1 MPVPVLQSFA
11 KKSGKSIEEL
21 ERYWNEAKEAANKK
35 GLDPDS
41 PQYFAYVTSVVKSRA
56 GLKESLIEFCQ
67 WIVEEG
73 SELLEQESDI
83 SPEEQADIDA
93 AAEFAR
99 AAADRGEEPPRPPL
113 IRQFM
118 KSKGKDEQEVRRI
131 WKEAKLQAVKWQE
144 RNGTTDQEMLNVAL
158 DIMHEIMNQIPDAP
172 GPEEDEEEKKD
183 AQKEEDDEQDSEESE
198 VDKDGDEEQ
207 RPESKEEEAEGEK
220 KNDVEAK
227 KKDEEK
233 KKANESW
240 AAFMEEVLGEARV
253 RVKNVFNKDE
263 LKAFNKAGIDFD
275 ALSDKD
281 LKTLTSKFKKEK
293 KKAQKAAQKEIDKS
307 KDDLVKGKK
316 HKPGK
321 TFLDAVLIGG
331 LGFLGS
337 IAALTAANKV
347 LDKAFSLFRIG

>member
-21 ERYWNEAKEAANKK
+21 ERYWSEAKEAATKK

-73 SELLEQESDI
+73 SELLEQEAAEV

-93 AAEFAR
+93 KAEFAR

-131 WKEAKLQAVKWQE
+131 WAEAKVQAIKWQE

-158 DIMHEIMNQIPDAP
+158 DIMHEIMNQVPDAA
-172 GPEEDEEEKKD
+172 GPEEEEEEKK
-183 AQKEEDDEQDSEESE
+183 EDDEQENC
-198 VDKDGDEEQ
+198 
-207 RPESKEEEAEGEK
+207 RR
-220 KNDVEAK
+220 N
-227 KKDEEK
+227 
-233 KKANESW
+233 
-240 AAFMEEVLGEARV
+240 
-253 RVKNVFNKDE
+253 
-263 LKAFNKAGIDFD
+263 
-275 ALSDKD
+275 
-281 LKTLTSKFKKEK
+281 
-293 KKAQKAAQKEIDKS
+293 
-307 KDDLVKGKK
+307 
-316 HKPGK
+316 
-321 TFLDAVLIGG
+321 
-331 LGFLGS
+331 
-337 IAALTAANKV
+337 
-347 LDKAFSLFRIG
+347 

>member
-21 ERYWNEAKEAANKK
+21 EGYWTEAKEAAKKK

-41 PQYFAYVTSVVKSRA
+41 PQFFAFVTAIVKQRA

-67 WIVEEG
+67 WIAKEG
-73 SELLEQESDI
+73 ADLLEGEEAAV
-83 SPEEQADIDA
+83 SPEEQQDIDA

-113 IRQFM
+113 FRQFM
-118 KSKGKDEQEVRRI
+118 KAKGKTEQEVRRI
-131 WKEAKLQAVKWQE
+131 WGEAKVQAIKWQE

-172 GPEEDEEEKKD
+172 APEEDEKEKKD
-183 AQKEEDDEQDSEESE
+183 EEAKPDEKDPDEEEEDAPKD
-198 VDKDGDEEQ
+198 DGDEA
-207 RPESKEEEAEGEK
+207 EEEGKKKGE
-220 KNDVEAK
+220 DVDAK
-227 KKDEEK
+227 KEEEK
-233 KKANESW
+233 KKANEAW
-240 AAFMEEVLGEARV
+240 GAFMEEVLDEARIK
-253 RVKNVFNKDE
+253 VKNVFNKDE

-275 ALSDKD
+275 TLSDKE
-281 LKTLTSKFKKEK
+281 LKKLTKTFMKEK
-293 KKAQKAAQKEIDKS
+293 KKAQKAAQKEIDNS
-307 KDDLVKGKK
+307 KDDLKKGKK

-331 LGFLGS
+331 LGFVGGL
-337 IAALTAANKV
+337 AAITAANKV
-347 LDKAFSLFRIG
+347 LDKAFSIFRIG

>member
-21 ERYWNEAKEAANKK
+21 ERYWTEAKEAAKKK

-41 PQYFAYVTSVVKSRA
+41 PQFFAFVTSVVKSRA

-73 SELLEQESDI
+73 SDLLEQEDSGI

-93 AAEFAR
+93 AAEFAK
-99 AAADRGEEPPRPPL
+99 AAAERGEEPQRPPL

-131 WKEAKLQAVKWQE
+131 WAEAKVQAIKWQE

-158 DIMHEIMNQIPDAP
+158 DIMHEIMNQIPDAA
-172 GPEEDEEEKKD
+172 GPEEEEEEEKD

-220 KNDVEAK
+220 KDDVEAK
-227 KKDEEK
+227 KKEEK

-240 AAFMEEVLGEARV
+240 AAFMEEVLGEARIK
-253 RVKNVFNKDE
+253 VKNT
-263 LKAFNKAGIDFD
+263 
-275 ALSDKD
+275 LSDKD
-281 LKTLTSKFKKEK
+281 LKKLTKNFTKEK
-293 KKAQKAAQKEIDKS
+293 KKAQKAAQKEIDGA

-321 TFLDAVLIGG
+321 SFLDAVMLGG
-331 LGFLGS
+331 LGFVGGL
-337 IAALTAANKV
+337 AAITAANKV
-347 LDKAFSLFRIG
+347 LDSAFKMFRIG